1 MTSIET
7 PASFGVHGPGEI
19 TILSGLRVSISPIVI
34 YHYGIHAHLRQVHQN
49 IERGY
54 M

>member
-19 TILSGLRVSISPIVI
+19 TILSGLRVSISPIVCTLPL
-34 YHYGIHAHLRQVHQN
+34 ASVP
-49 IERGY
+49 
-54 M
+54 